1 VTALELKVGV
11 HVHIKASWD
20 SGQKELDELVQDYKL
35 QGYDA
40 LVLTPHQEH
49 QTTKRYD
56 CFTVIDGQERLG
68 PKAGITNWHIL
79 EIDGSKI
86 GEIEPITI
94 LAHPEYTKNQMGAIP
109 PPINPDFP
117 KSDFI
122 EVFSNGVLTW
132 NYKIKN
138 AIPGENYHGKG
149 DELGSTFVLLEVKD
163 NTETEILKALY
174 KAKRDGQ
181 IKWGIRIKG
190 GDGSKD
196 VVEVMSTEL

>member
-11 HVHIKASWD
+11 HVHIKAPWD
-20 SGQKELDELVQDYKL
+20 SGQKELDEIVNDYKS

-49 QTTKRYD
+49 QTTNQFDY
-56 CFTVIDGQERLG
+56 FTIIDGQERLG
-68 PKAGITNWHIL
+68 LKAGITNWHIL
-79 EIDGSKI
+79 EINGSKI

-94 LAHPEYTKNQMGAIP
+94 LAHPEYTKNRMGIFP

-117 KSDFI
+117 KTDFI
-122 EVFSNGVLTW
+122 EVFSNGVLMW

-138 AIPGENYHGKG
+138 AIPGENYHGKD
-149 DELGSTFVLLEVKD
+149 DEFGCTFILLSVED

-181 IKWGIRIKG
+181 IKWGIRMKD